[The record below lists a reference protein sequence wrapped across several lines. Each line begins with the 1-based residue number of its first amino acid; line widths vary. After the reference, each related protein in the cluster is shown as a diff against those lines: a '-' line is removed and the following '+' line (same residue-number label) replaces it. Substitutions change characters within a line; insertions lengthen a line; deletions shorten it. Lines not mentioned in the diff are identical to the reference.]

1 MPFILTDSNLYSIFC
16 VQVDALRSDRSVG
29 PDDWATAV
37 HLELKRNDGSVTYL
51 TDLASYYLSNLVI
64 ACKAQF
70 VRNLVTD
77 ILSCRFS
84 QKSGR

>member
-1 MPFILTDSNLYSIFC
+1 MFLL
-16 VQVDALRSDRSVG
+16 QVNALGSDRSVS
-29 PDDWATAV
+29 PDDWAAV
-37 HLELKRNDGSVTYL
+37 VHVELKRNDGNIKLL

-64 ACKAQF
+64 ACEAQF
-70 VRNLVTD
+70 VRNLVTY